1 VRILILGGDGMIG
14 HQLFKQLRRRH
25 EAKVTLRRALGD
37 YEATGLFSPDN
48 AYAGLDLRSLDGL
61 RAVLVSFRP
70 EAVVNA
76 VGVIKQRA
84 AAQEAIPTIEINA
97 LLPHRLAV
105 LCREAGC
112 RLLQLSTDCVFSGR
126 KGRYL
131 ETAPSDAEDLYGR
144 TKFLGE
150 VGGKGEE
157 HCLTLRT
164 SSIGPELSCKTGLFE
179 WFLAQSGTIK
189 GFTKAVYSGLTTIE
203 MGRVVERVLTTRLS
217 AGGLYHVSSEPID
230 KFSLLVLLRGKL
242 GKSIEIVPD
251 ESFAC
256 DRSLDSTRFRRE
268 FGYTPPTWDAMAEE
282 LCGGLR

>member
-1 VRILILGGDGMIG
+1 MIG
-14 HQLFKQLRRRH
+14 HQLFKQLRLRH
-25 EAKVTLRRALGD
+25 EVKVTLRRELGA
-37 YEATGLFSPDN
+37 YQGLGLFSAES

-61 RAVLVSFRP
+61 RAVLASFRP

-105 LCREAGC
+105 LCQEAGC

-131 ETAPSDAEDLYGR
+131 ETVPSDAEDLYGR

-256 DRSLDSTRFRRE
+256 DRSLDSSRFRKE
-268 FGYTPPTWDAMAEE
+268 FDYTPPTWDAMAEE
-282 LCGGLR
+282 ICTALRRA